1 MSKRGARSVTPV
13 PNNGE
18 APHAH
23 RQNTPP
29 RTPNTAPP
37 SSVFGESKIL
47 NLDGGSKRRLSCTL
61 TRDEPPE
68 TTSSKSQLRGCEIDA
83 HSPGAAPEGPMT
95 FPCPGLCNAALSLS
109 HAGRQEDLAAHGRV
123 PRGKT
128 GDGPNLRGAP
138 ATQNHRNTHP
148 PNLSAATNRLES
160 LSLSLSHAAPAC
172 TYRRESGN
180 GPGRSVAQYYIVLPR
195 GGGREGKAQRVPSGR
210 GCGSTVPRSD
220 PLHLD

>member
-160 LSLSLSHAAPAC
+160 LSLSLTPRPHAH
-172 TYRRESGN
+172 TVESRETD
-180 GPGRSVAQYYIVLPR
+180 R
-195 GGGREGKAQRVPSGR
+195 GGPWHSI
-210 GCGSTVPRSD
+210 T
-220 PLHLD
+220 